1 MICFYQFNDALKHL
15 KKKTKATI
23 DDKHI
28 CVNKMIKCSW
38 TEAFVQVC
46 KHR

>member
-23 DDKHI
+23 DKHI

-38 TEAFVQVC
+38 TETFVQVC